1 MFSHPSPADRL
12 WSPGAG
18 DGPAARR
25 SMSAVGGGDAEGR
38 VQFHLDVG
46 LGELT

>member
-1 MFSHPSPADRL
+1 
-12 WSPGAG
+12 
-18 DGPAARR
+18 
-25 SMSAVGGGDAEGR
+25 MSAAGGGDAEGR